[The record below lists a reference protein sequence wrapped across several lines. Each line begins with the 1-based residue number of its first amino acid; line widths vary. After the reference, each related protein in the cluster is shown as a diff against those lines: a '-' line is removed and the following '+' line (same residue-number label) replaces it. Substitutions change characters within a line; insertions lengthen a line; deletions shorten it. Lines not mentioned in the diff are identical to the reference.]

1 MTTLR
6 AAWEWYIATRQNLE
20 RMRRLGRVHW
30 QELPWDGKF
39 GRDDQF
45 RTLPADVVC
54 QEVDRSLVL
63 INDLAVVVLFSVFES
78 IVRDYLVSRMR
89 PEADTLTDPVLVQ
102 AVADAVRGSE
112 EGSFFRRVLSPL
124 KEQGSVPAELVTE
137 VDQVRDYRNWVA
149 HGRRG
154 KPVNNVEPAAA
165 YHRLNEFLAV
175 LDIQTTE

>member
-1 MTTLR
+1 MTTLA
-6 AAWEWYIATRQNLE
+6 AAWDWYVATRRTLE

-30 QELPWDGKF
+30 GELPWDGRL

-45 RTLPADVVC
+45 RTLPAEVVG
-54 QEVDRSLVL
+54 EDADLSLEP

-78 IVRDYLVSRMR
+78 VVRDHLVRRMR
-89 PEADTLTDPVLVQ
+89 PEADALTDPVLVQ
-102 AVADAVRGSE
+102 AASDAVRGIK
-112 EGSFFRRVLSPL
+112 EGSFYRRVLSPL

-154 KPVNNVEPAAA
+154 KLVNNVEPAAA
-165 YHRLNEFLAV
+165 YRRLSEFLAA
-175 LDIQTTE
+175 LGIPAAE